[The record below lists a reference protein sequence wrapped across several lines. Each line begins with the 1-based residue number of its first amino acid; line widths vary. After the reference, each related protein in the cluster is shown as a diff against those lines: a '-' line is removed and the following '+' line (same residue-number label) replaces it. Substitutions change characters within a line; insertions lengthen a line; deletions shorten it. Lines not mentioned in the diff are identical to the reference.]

1 MNVLVP
7 FMAAQPTPTPHQPDP
22 GPPAA
27 PAHPHRQALDDLIA
41 MGTDLARALHRQAL
55 IQAEAAQAAV
65 PPHPMPHAPHE
76 PPAAALVTLTTAFDR
91 IARAV
96 RRCIALARKLDE
108 PAHATPNPAHHRTAA
123 RKQVIRAIE
132 DTIYRTAHEGD
143 RAEALNAEL
152 RDRLD
157 DPDLDWDLTHRPVD
171 DIIRDIRRDLGLAS
185 PPGDHPWRRRT
196 PADIRDLQAR
206 AAAPSRQAQPSAA
219 PPGPHVAP
227 ATKQHT
233 PDPRPDDPAPAH
245 PISAAPAF
253 VPRAWPVPADG
264 ANVPDDPAEAV
275 ALVFRHPGQWRPP
288 PRAPEPA

>member
-1 MNVLVP
+1 MS
-7 FMAAQPTPTPHQPDP
+7 AHITYA
-22 GPPAA
+22 AA
-27 PAHPHRQALDDLIA
+27 PAHPHRQALDDLVT
-41 MGTDLARALHRQAL
+41 MGTGLARLLHAQATR
-55 IQAEAAQAAV
+55 QAEAAHAAV
-65 PPHPMPHAPHE
+65 PPHPMPHE
-76 PPAAALVTLTTAFDR
+76 PPATALVTLTTAFDR

-185 PPGDHPWRRRT
+185 QPGDHPWRRRT
-196 PADIRDLQAR
+196 PADIDDLHAR

-219 PPGPHVAP
+219 SPGPPVAP
-227 ATKQHT
+227 TPAQHT
-233 PDPRPDDPAPAH
+233 PDPQPDDPAPA
-245 PISAAPAF
+245 PPMPSAPAF
-253 VPRAWPVPADG
+253 VPRAWPAPADG
-264 ANVPDDPAEAV
+264 GLPDDPAEAV
-275 ALVFRHPGQWRPP
+275 ALVFRHPGRWRPP
-288 PRAPEPA
+288 LPGSEPA